1 MANILEQGQQ
11 PTNEE
16 EPLVTESMVE
26 VPSSSNAAM
35 LRIRVSIV

>member
-1 MANILEQGQQ
+1 MANVLEQGQQ
-11 PTNEE
+11 PTDEE
-16 EPLVTESMVE
+16 EPLVTESMVK